1 MLRLN
6 DVTIARGTR
15 ILYEH
20 ATAVADAADR
30 VGLVGENGCGKSSL
44 FAAIL
49 GELAPEAGTIDAPP
63 LERISHVAQSVVETD
78 EEALAYVLS
87 GHAPLMAAK
96 KEAEEAAES
105 GDAMREAAALAQLAE
120 VNEGAV
126 RAQALTIMG
135 GLGFLPADAT
145 ALVKSFSGGWR
156 NRLALARAL
165 MRPADLLL
173 LDEPTNHLDMDS
185 LIWLEAWL
193 KRVHCTVIIISHD
206 REFLDRATNTTWAIE
221 NGKLERYG
229 GNYSFYETQRIEKMR
244 LQDAA
249 AKAYERQASHL
260 AAFIERFRY
269 KATKARQAQSRI
281 KMLDKLQAVEPVRAR
296 REWRFE
302 FPVPERTPEHLIDI
316 EHLTLGYG
324 EHVVLKDVTLT
335 IRSGDR
341 VGVLGVNG
349 AGKSTL
355 IKAIAGTLE
364 PMSGTLRRG
373 QGLVIGY
380 FAQHQLEQLDLES
393 TPLEVFK
400 HKAPTV
406 REQELRDWLGR
417 FRFSGDFADT
427 KIRTFSG
434 GEKARLALALI
445 AWDKPN
451 LLVLDEPTNHLDMA
465 TREALTMALSQFE
478 GALLLVSHD
487 RHLLRSTCD
496 SLILVHDGSCGAY
509 DGDLDDYAALV
520 LEHRKSVLEAD
531 RQSRAVPQAE
541 PQVNRREERRQAA
554 QERARI
560 AELRKPLKRE
570 LDKVAQER
578 AQKAALKKPLL
589 KKLADLEKRMNEGN
603 AKLAEL
609 DAKIADSGWYASAAP
624 EEVQTVMKERG
635 LLADEVAK
643 IEEEWLTVSEEIE
656 AIG

>member
-49 GELAPEAGTIDAPP
+49 EELAPEAGTIDAPP

-554 QERARI
+554 QERA
-560 AELRKPLKRE
+560 
-570 LDKVAQER
+570 
-578 AQKAALKKPLL
+578 QKAALKKPLL

>member
-206 REFLDRATNTTWAIE
+206 REFLDRATNTTCAIE

-554 QERARI
+554 QERA
-560 AELRKPLKRE
+560 
-570 LDKVAQER
+570 
-578 AQKAALKKPLL
+578 QKAALKKPLL

>member
-406 REQELRDWLGR
+406 REQELRGWLGR

-541 PQVNRREERRQAA
+541 PQVNRRQERRQA
-554 QERARI
+554 
-560 AELRKPLKRE
+560 
-570 LDKVAQER
+570 AQER

>member
-105 GDAMREAAALAQLAE
+105 GDVMREAAALAQLAE

-541 PQVNRREERRQAA
+541 PQVNRRQERRQA
-554 QERARI
+554 
-560 AELRKPLKRE
+560 
-570 LDKVAQER
+570 AQER

>member
-316 EHLTLGYG
+316 EYLTLGYG

-541 PQVNRREERRQAA
+541 PQVNRRQERRQA
-554 QERARI
+554 
-560 AELRKPLKRE
+560 
-570 LDKVAQER
+570 AQER

-656 AIG
+656 AIV

>member
-554 QERARI
+554 QERA
-560 AELRKPLKRE
+560 
-570 LDKVAQER
+570 
-578 AQKAALKKPLL
+578 QKAALKKPLL
-589 KKLADLEKRMNEGN
+589 KKLADLEKRLNEGN

>member
-355 IKAIAGTLE
+355 IKAIAGPLE

-554 QERARI
+554 QERA
-560 AELRKPLKRE
+560 
-570 LDKVAQER
+570 
-578 AQKAALKKPLL
+578 QKAALKKPLL

>member
-393 TPLEVFK
+393 PPLEVFK

-554 QERARI
+554 QERA
-560 AELRKPLKRE
+560 
-570 LDKVAQER
+570 
-578 AQKAALKKPLL
+578 QKAALKKPLL

>member
-335 IRSGDR
+335 IRSGHR

-554 QERARI
+554 QERA
-560 AELRKPLKRE
+560 
-570 LDKVAQER
+570 
-578 AQKAALKKPLL
+578 QKAALKKPLL

>member
-6 DVTIARGTR
+6 DVTIARGMR

-434 GEKARLALALI
+434 GEKARLALARI

-554 QERARI
+554 QERA
-560 AELRKPLKRE
+560 
-570 LDKVAQER
+570 
-578 AQKAALKKPLL
+578 QKAALKKPLL

>member
-554 QERARI
+554 QERA
-560 AELRKPLKRE
+560 
-570 LDKVAQER
+570 
-578 AQKAALKKPLL
+578 QKAALKKPLL

-603 AKLAEL
+603 AKLAEF

>member
-78 EEALAYVLS
+78 EGALAYVLS

-302 FPVPERTPEHLIDI
+302 FPVLERTPEHLIDI

-554 QERARI
+554 QERAQR
-560 AELRKPLKRE
+560 
-570 LDKVAQER
+570 
-578 AQKAALKKPLL
+578 AALKKPLL

>member
-206 REFLDRATNTTWAIE
+206 REFLDRATTTTWAIE

-324 EHVVLKDVTLT
+324 EHIVLKDVTLT

-445 AWDKPN
+445 AWGKPN

-554 QERARI
+554 QERA
-560 AELRKPLKRE
+560 
-570 LDKVAQER
+570 
-578 AQKAALKKPLL
+578 QKAALKKPLL

>member
-355 IKAIAGTLE
+355 IKAIAETLE

-554 QERARI
+554 QERA
-560 AELRKPLKRE
+560 
-570 LDKVAQER
+570 
-578 AQKAALKKPLL
+578 QKAALKKPLL

>member
-49 GELAPEAGTIDAPP
+49 RELAPEAGTIDAPP

-541 PQVNRREERRQAA
+541 PQVNRRQERRQA
-554 QERARI
+554 
-560 AELRKPLKRE
+560 
-570 LDKVAQER
+570 AQER

-589 KKLADLEKRMNEGN
+589 KKLADLEKSMNEGN

-656 AIG
+656 AIGQAVCKGTC

>member
-30 VGLVGENGCGKSSL
+30 VGLVDENGCGKSSL

-49 GELAPEAGTIDAPP
+49 GELAPESGTIDAPP

-451 LLVLDEPTNHLDMA
+451 LLVLDEPTNHLDIA
-465 TREALTMALSQFE
+465 KREALTMALSQFE
-478 GALLLVSHD
+478 GGLLLVSHD

-541 PQVNRREERRQAA
+541 PQVNRREERRQA
-554 QERARI
+554 
-560 AELRKPLKRE
+560 
-570 LDKVAQER
+570 AQER

>member
-541 PQVNRREERRQAA
+541 PQVNRRQERRQA
-554 QERARI
+554 
-560 AELRKPLKRE
+560 
-570 LDKVAQER
+570 AQER

-589 KKLADLEKRMNEGN
+589 KKLADLEKSMNEGN

>member
-20 ATAVADAADR
+20 ATAVADAADL

-49 GELAPEAGTIDAPP
+49 RELAPEAGTIDAPP

-541 PQVNRREERRQAA
+541 PQVNRRQERRQA
-554 QERARI
+554 
-560 AELRKPLKRE
+560 
-570 LDKVAQER
+570 AQER

-589 KKLADLEKRMNEGN
+589 KKLADLEKSMNEGN

-656 AIG
+656 AIGQAVCKGTC

>member
-96 KEAEEAAES
+96 KEAEKAAES

-341 VGVLGVNG
+341 VGVLGMNG

-496 SLILVHDGSCGAY
+496 SLILVHDGSCGDY

-541 PQVNRREERRQAA
+541 PQVNRRQERRQA
-554 QERARI
+554 
-560 AELRKPLKRE
+560 
-570 LDKVAQER
+570 AQER

-656 AIG
+656 AIS

>member
-541 PQVNRREERRQAA
+541 PQVNRRQERRQA
-554 QERARI
+554 
-560 AELRKPLKRE
+560 
-570 LDKVAQER
+570 AQER

-656 AIG
+656 AIV

>member
-249 AKAYERQASHL
+249 TKAYERQASHL

-496 SLILVHDGSCGAY
+496 SLILVHAGSCGAY

-541 PQVNRREERRQAA
+541 PQVNRREERRQA
-554 QERARI
+554 
-560 AELRKPLKRE
+560 
-570 LDKVAQER
+570 AQER

>member
-87 GHAPLMAAK
+87 GHASLMAAK

-554 QERARI
+554 QERA
-560 AELRKPLKRE
+560 
-570 LDKVAQER
+570 
-578 AQKAALKKPLL
+578 QKAALKKPLL

>member
-126 RAQALTIMG
+126 RAQALTFMG

-541 PQVNRREERRQAA
+541 PQVNRREERRQT
-554 QERARI
+554 
-560 AELRKPLKRE
+560 
-570 LDKVAQER
+570 AQER

>member
-6 DVTIARGTR
+6 DVTIARGMR

-554 QERARI
+554 QERA
-560 AELRKPLKRE
+560 
-570 LDKVAQER
+570 
-578 AQKAALKKPLL
+578 QKAALKKPLL

>member
-554 QERARI
+554 QERT
-560 AELRKPLKRE
+560 
-570 LDKVAQER
+570 
-578 AQKAALKKPLL
+578 QKAALKKPLL
-589 KKLADLEKRMNEGN
+589 KKLADLEKCMNEGN

>member
-554 QERARI
+554 QERA
-560 AELRKPLKRE
+560 
-570 LDKVAQER
+570 
-578 AQKAALKKPLL
+578 QKAALKKPLL

-656 AIG
+656 TIG

>member
-349 AGKSTL
+349 AGKSTV

-554 QERARI
+554 QERA
-560 AELRKPLKRE
+560 
-570 LDKVAQER
+570 
-578 AQKAALKKPLL
+578 QKAALKKPLL

>member
-496 SLILVHDGSCGAY
+496 ILILVHDGSCGAY

-541 PQVNRREERRQAA
+541 PQVNRREERRQA
-554 QERARI
+554 
-560 AELRKPLKRE
+560 
-570 LDKVAQER
+570 AQER

>member
-6 DVTIARGTR
+6 DATIARGTR

-49 GELAPEAGTIDAPP
+49 GEFAPEAGTIDAPP

-126 RAQALTIMG
+126 RAQALTFMG

-554 QERARI
+554 QERA
-560 AELRKPLKRE
+560 
-570 LDKVAQER
+570 
-578 AQKAALKKPLL
+578 QKAALKKPLL